1 MGFKD
6 KLQKYYADGYM
17 KKYGDRITQAYG
29 TVLSI
34 KVEEKKYLWIFNILT
49 ATIILKPE
57 GSKNVI
63 RSQYKAKRWF
73 KKPDFIAV
81 NQGNVILLQGLKGL
95 KNKKNKEATD
105 MLEIKNIRNVTTRK
119 DLFKIDAPMP
129 KRQVQ
134 FKRK

>member
-6 KLQKYYADGYM
+6 KLQKYYADNYM

-29 TVLSI
+29 TVLSV
-34 KVEEKKYLWIFNILT
+34 KVEEKKYLWIFNVLK
-49 ATIILKPE
+49 ATIILKPD
-57 GSKNVI
+57 GSKNVV
-63 RSQYKAKRWF
+63 RSTYKAKRWF

-81 NQGNVILLQGLKGL
+81 NQGNVILLQALKG
-95 KNKKNKEATD
+95 KKGADNSD
-105 MLEIKNIRNVTTRK
+105 VLEIKNIRNVTTRK

-134 FKRK
+134 YKRK

>member
-6 KLQKYYADGYM
+6 KLQKYYADNYM

-29 TVLSI
+29 TVLSV
-34 KVEEKKYLWIFNILT
+34 KVEQKRYLWIFNVLN
-49 ATIILKPE
+49 ATIILKPD
-57 GSKNVI
+57 GSKNVV
-63 RSQYKAKRWF
+63 RSVYKTRRWF

-81 NQGNVILLQGLKGL
+81 NQGNIILLQALKG
-95 KNKKNKEATD
+95 KKGADNSEI
-105 MLEIKNIRNVTTRK
+105 LEIKNIRNVTTRR

-134 FKRK
+134 YKRK

>member
-6 KLQKYYADGYM
+6 KLQKFYADNYL

-29 TVLSI
+29 TVLSV
-34 KVEEKKYLWIFNILT
+34 KVEEKKILWIFHILK

-57 GSKNVI
+57 GSKNVV
-63 RSQYKAKRWF
+63 RSEYKARRWF
-73 KKPDFIAV
+73 KKPEFIAV
-81 NQGNVILLQGLKGL
+81 SQGNVILLQALKG
-95 KNKKNKEATD
+95 KKGKENSD
-105 MLEIKNIRNVTTRK
+105 VLEIKNIRNTTTRK

-134 FKRK
+134 YKRK

>member
-6 KLQKYYADGYM
+6 KLQKYYADNYM

-29 TVLSI
+29 TVLSV
-34 KVEEKKYLWIFNILT
+34 KVEEKKYLWIFNVLK
-49 ATIILKPE
+49 ATIILKPD
-57 GSKNVI
+57 GSKNVV
-63 RSQYKAKRWF
+63 RSVYKAKRWF

-81 NQGNVILLQGLKGL
+81 NQGNVILLQALKG
-95 KNKKNKEATD
+95 KKGSD
-105 MLEIKNIRNVTTRK
+105 SSDVLEIKNIRNVTTRR

-134 FKRK
+134 YKRK

>member
-6 KLQKYYADGYM
+6 KLQKYYADSYM

-29 TVLSI
+29 TVLSV
-34 KVEEKKYLWIFNILT
+34 KVEEKKYLWVFNVLT
-49 ATIILKPE
+49 ATIIIKPE
-57 GSKNVI
+57 GSKNVV
-63 RSQYKAKRWF
+63 RSVYKAKRWF

-81 NQGNVILLQGLKGL
+81 NQGNVILIQALKG
-95 KNKKNKEATD
+95 KKGSESSEVLEA
-105 MLEIKNIRNVTTRK
+105 KNIRNVTTRK

-134 FKRK
+134 YKRK

>member
-6 KLQKYYADGYM
+6 KLQKYYADNYM

-34 KVEEKKYLWIFNILT
+34 KMEEKKYLWVFNVLK
-49 ATIILKPE
+49 ATIIVKPD
-57 GSKNVI
+57 GSKNVV

-73 KKPDFIAV
+73 KKPEFIQV
-81 NQGNVILLQGLKGL
+81 NQGHVVLIQALKG
-95 KNKKNKEATD
+95 KKGSDNSEI
-105 MLEIKNIRNVTTRK
+105 LEVKNIRNVTTRK
-119 DLFKIDAPMP
+119 DLFRIDAPMP

-134 FKRK
+134 YKRK